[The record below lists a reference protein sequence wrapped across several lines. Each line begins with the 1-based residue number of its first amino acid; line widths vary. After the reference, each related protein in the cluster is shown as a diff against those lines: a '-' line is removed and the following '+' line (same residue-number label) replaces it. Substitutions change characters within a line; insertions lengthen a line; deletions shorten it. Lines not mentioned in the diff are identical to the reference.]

1 MSRKQQA
8 VAMSAE
14 GKTLQEIAVSLSV
27 SERTVRRYLST
38 PQHTIEQTFLE
49 NNSKVDKVVSK
60 ALNRGV
66 SKYQLTGLLAQE
78 ASLELNAEN
87 IKLIHK
93 TIDNSR
99 KRIAYRGGQNISF
112 IPTMFEHCNDAVETN
127 KHFKEMCED
136 VCFFIEQHI
145 ESFLDN
151 HYEDKSVVR
160 NDVLDKI
167 YTAIGAKGMHR
178 VDRLFELVNN
188 AEYVLINRRK

>member
-1 MSRKQQA
+1 MKKEKA
-8 VAMSAE
+8 IAMSAE

-38 PQHTIEQTFLE
+38 TSNTIKQSFLE
-49 NNSKVDKVVSK
+49 NNSKVDKVVAK
-60 ALNRGV
+60 ALERGV

-112 IPTMFEHCNDAVETN
+112 IPTMFEHCNDAAETN

-136 VCFFIEQHI
+136 VYFFIEQHI
-145 ESFLDN
+145 ESFLEN
-151 HYEDKSVVR
+151 HYEDKGVVR
-160 NDVLDKI
+160 NDVLDKL
-167 YTAIGAKGMHR
+167 YTAIGAKGAHR
-178 VDRLFELVNN
+178 VDRLFEVMNN
-188 AEYVLINRRK
+188 AEHVLTNRRK

>member
-1 MSRKQQA
+1 MKKEQA
-8 VAMSAE
+8 IVMSAE

-38 PQHTIEQTFLE
+38 TPNTTEQSFLE
-49 NNSKVDKVVSK
+49 NNSKVDKVVAK
-60 ALNRGV
+60 ALKRGV

-78 ASLELNAEN
+78 ALLELNAEN

-112 IPTMFEHCNDAVETN
+112 IPAMFEHCSDAAETN

-136 VCFFIEQHI
+136 VYFFIEQHI
-145 ESFLDN
+145 ESFLEN
-151 HYEDKSVVR
+151 HYEDKGVVR
-160 NDVLDKI
+160 NDVLDKL
-167 YTAIGAKGMHR
+167 YTAIGAKGAHR
-178 VDRLFELVNN
+178 VDRLFEVMNN
-188 AEYVLINRRK
+188 AEHVLTNRRK